1 MPCADMISP
10 MNEPAREKLP
20 APTFLRL
27 SAGFIYFYFGFQ
39 KFFTDLSPGELLASQ
54 SMMRLSLHWVDAS
67 TALWWLAVIECA
79 IGLSFLFNFMMHWM
93 FFIFLAHQASTFI
106 PLFIL
111 PELTFKI
118 APLAPTL
125 EGQYILKNIVS
136 VAAGWTVMLPSVK
149 AAWQRPRTVS
159 GHIPSVRSEPIWLRT
174 RSLISSHLFAF
185 VLVAVLTVGISTT
198 YGKYRGTELSR
209 VPVLGSAVRS
219 RAVMGSPT
227 RPAANQLAR
236 TTDTAATAHSRE
248 ALNSRPQTS
257 SYWGADDLLIFPTV
271 TKGMRTPFD
280 LWRYYGRGVS
290 SYESP
295 VMDMRFEQ
303 WLSFHRKQKPKL
315 MKDVREY
322 MASRYDFSGRP
333 IPGQFMSGG
342 KPIMQGPVARM
353 PAGISSFEELAALS
367 PAEIRS
373 RDFFPY
379 KPLAHPL
386 QSTAHMVFPQEW
398 IAVHPEHERMDVDM
412 DFPGDYLPEFP
423 PPLFLTTHK
432 ELGDVTNGQEITLDN
447 YFTIFDGLLTPEQME
462 GLKELLRPSPTT
474 WFNHTDH
481 RLTEK
486 PSKGVACLDCHVN
499 GHTNGAF
506 ELSPDS
512 RPILARLRVDTPTM
526 RGNYNLMQLSSKRSI
541 RSLDHFSEVEEY
553 FDGDP
558 GMQQAIGP
566 RAVKREVSN
575 RMGDFNA
582 IIDYPPAPK
591 LDSLM
596 RLIPEMCNESELRG
610 EALFHG
616 KAQCAKCHYGPALV
630 DDYLHDLQVER
641 FYVGRPQ
648 GPIKTFALRG
658 IKDSPPYLH
667 DGRCPTLHDAVE
679 FFNLVLE
686 LELTRQEKEDL
697 VAFLLCL

>member
-1 MPCADMISP
+1 MSDV
-10 MNEPAREKLP
+10 ETKKLP

-27 SAGFIYFYFGFQ
+27 SAGFIYFYFGFL

-93 FFIFLAHQASTFI
+93 FFAFLAHQISTFV

-136 VAAGWTVMLPSVK
+136 LAAGWTVMLPSVK
-149 AAWQRPRTVS
+149 AAWRTPRTIVGRRVGS
-159 GHIPSVRSEPIWLRT
+159 ASELIPIPARMST
-174 RSLISSHLFAF
+174 SLFSHLMAT
-185 VLVAVLTVGISTT
+185 VIVAVLTVGISTT

-209 VPVLGSAVRS
+209 VPVLGRVSPRDATSADRRS
-219 RAVMGSPT
+219 AGAR
-227 RPAANQLAR
+227 RPAGSEGASELASIAPA
-236 TTDTAATAHSRE
+236 TNGAADGPPHVPT
-248 ALNSRPQTS
+248 
-257 SYWGADDLLIFPTV
+257 YWAADELQIFPTV

-290 SYESP
+290 SYSSP

-303 WLSFHRKQKPKL
+303 WLSFHRKQKPRL
-315 MKDVREY
+315 MNDVRDY
-322 MASRYDFSGRP
+322 MNSRYDFSETP

-342 KPIMQGPVARM
+342 KAIMQGPVARLTGRI
-353 PAGISSFEELAALS
+353 ASFEALAELS
-367 PAEIRS
+367 PAEIRR
-373 RDFFPY
+373 RDLFPY

-386 QSTAHMVFPQEW
+386 QSTAHMVFPREW
-398 IAVHPEHERMDVDM
+398 IEVHPEHERIDVDM
-412 DFPGDYLPEFP
+412 DIPSRYLPEFP

-447 YFTIFDGLLTPEQME
+447 FFGIFDGLLTPEQME

-481 RLTEK
+481 RLTEQA
-486 PSKGVACLDCHVN
+486 SKGVACLDCHVN

-526 RGNYNLMQLSSKRSI
+526 RGNYNLMQFSSKRSI
-541 RSLDHFSEVEEY
+541 RSMDHFSEVEEY

-566 RAVKREVSN
+566 RAVKSEVSN

-582 IIDYPPAPK
+582 IIDYPPARK
-591 LDSLM
+591 LDTLT
-596 RLIPEMCNESELRG
+596 RLIPEMASEAELRG

-616 KAQCAKCHYGPALV
+616 KAQCAKCHAGPALV
-630 DDYLHDLQVER
+630 DDYMHDLQVER

-667 DGRCPTLHDAVE
+667 DGRCPTLHDTVE
-679 FFNLVLE
+679 FFNLVLQ
-686 LELTRQEKEDL
+686 LRLTRQEKEDL
-697 VAFLLCL
+697 VAYLLCL